1 MERLICVLVGYVFG
15 LIQTGYLYGK
25 KNGVDLRKKG
35 SGNAGTT
42 NALRTMGWKAG
53 GVTLLGDC
61 FKCVAAVVVVHM
73 IYGKTHTDM
82 MPLLSMYAG
91 MGVVLGHNYP
101 FYLKFKG
108 GKGIAATSGVA
119 LSLLL
124 FPNHCWVFGVFGLI
138 TFASVT
144 LISKYV
150 SLGSLVFITLFLIEF
165 LAFGAAGWL
174 PLTGS
179 AKLEAY
185 GILICLTVLAY
196 IRHRGNIGRLMHGTE
211 RKIGHKA

>member
-35 SGNAGTT
+35 KRKCREQQMHSVLWDGKPEE
-42 NALRTMGWKAG
+42 LQP
-53 GVTLLGDC
+53 LGDC

-108 GKGIAATSGVA
+108 GKGNCGNGRTYHQYNKYMDRTD
-119 LSLLL
+119 LS
-124 FPNHCWVFGVFGLI
+124 C
-138 TFASVT
+138 
-144 LISKYV
+144 
-150 SLGSLVFITLFLIEF
+150 
-165 LAFGAAGWL
+165 
-174 PLTGS
+174 
-179 AKLEAY
+179 
-185 GILICLTVLAY
+185 GIYCN
-196 IRHRGNIGRLMHGTE
+196 R
-211 RKIGHKA
+211 RKQQDMYHLDL